1 MKKLN
6 IVHIIGAMPVGGV
19 ERNLLRV
26 LPMLDRKKFNISMVC
41 IRELGELAPDLEKAG
56 IPVCLKFMKSRY
68 HPVSLWNLAK
78 HLKEKN
84 ADIVHCHMRRANT
97 SGRLAAALA
106 GVPIRLAHERD
117 QGLGKNRR
125 HYLIDKIFSM
135 FNGPILAVTKGTVD
149 YNVERSGVSED
160 KFIVLYNGLEI
171 EKFFK
176 PRDKTEERKK
186 YNLPPDTPIVGSI
199 GRLHKIKDLPLLIRG
214 FARIDEINGKPPLL
228 MLAGEGK
235 EEDTLKGLVDELGI
249 KERVIFLPW
258 QHDLPS
264 IYATLDAFVLTSR
277 SEGIANVQLE
287 AAAAGIP
294 LVSTRVGIAA
304 EAYTEDQHY
313 IAVDWEEQSVADGIK
328 KALEPETSKS
338 LIEQGRIIIKEF
350 TLHKQKERM
359 EELYTRLWKEYEES
373 KNEG

>member
-26 LPMLDRKKFNISMVC
+26 LPMLDREKFNISMVC

-78 HLKEKN
+78 HLKEVN

-135 FNGPILAVTKGTVD
+135 FNGPVLAVTKGTVD
-149 YNVERSGVSED
+149 YNVERSGISED

-171 EKFFK
+171 EKFFEPK
-176 PRDKTEERKK
+176 NKIEERKK
-186 YNLPPDTPIVGSI
+186 YNLPFDIPIVGSI

-214 FARIDEINGKPPLL
+214 FAKIDEINGKAPVL

-235 EEDTLKGLVDELGI
+235 EEEALRDLVDELGI
-249 KERVIFLPW
+249 RERVIFLPW

-264 IYATLDAFVLTSR
+264 IYSTLDAFVLTSR

-304 EAYTEDQHY
+304 EAYTEGQHY
-313 IAVDWEEQSVADGIK
+313 IAVDWEEQSISDGIK
-328 KALEPETSKS
+328 KALEPETSKH
-338 LIEQGRIIIKEF
+338 LIEQGRIIVKEF

-373 KNEG
+373 EK